1 MRARVLRNAPFRFQP
16 KDWFGF
22 FAAHGWQAKEARYIA
37 EETDRLKRPI
47 PLPPLMKAWMMLR
60 VLFASHAR
68 REAMKHFAAY
78 VLLSPN

>member
-37 EETDRLKRPI
+37 EETDRLKR
-47 PLPPLMKAWMMLR
+47 LKAWMMLR